1 MKIIIDINGSD
12 KGPGAIVKGA
22 GQALEKYPELGV
34 VLVGKAE
41 EASEFAT
48 QFALPEGRYEILDA
62 REAITNYDHPAEAI
76 YKKQDASM
84 VVAMKALSERE
95 DLDGM
100 ITTGNTGAVL
110 AGCVRFLSLPDR
122 VRPALAA
129 LIPDEKGSDTCLV
142 DTGATVDCTPQMLHH
157 FAHLGVEFMRKA
169 YDIENP
175 RVGLLSNGTEASKG
189 NKLVKETYP
198 LLENDSEL
206 NFIGNVEGSSCFT
219 GICDVLVAD
228 GFAGNQVMK
237 VTEGTYRRMITEVF
251 TFAKKTGSKD
261 AMQLGMSLMDRYDIG
276 SLGGGYILGIQK
288 PVIKAR
294 GNSGEKAI
302 VSICGM
308 FKNLAQHRTFYEK
321 T

>member
-1 MKIIIDINGSD
+1 MKIIIDVNGSD
-12 KGPGAIVKGA
+12 KGPEAIVKGA
-22 GQALEKYPELGV
+22 GKALEKYDDLQV
-34 VLVGKAE
+34 VLTGRAETISEYAEKYALDKARTE
-41 EASEFAT
+41 V
-48 QFALPEGRYEILDA
+48 IDA
-62 REAITNYDHPAEAI
+62 RDEITNYDHPAEAI
-76 YKKQDASM
+76 FKKQDASM
-84 VVAMKALSERE
+84 VVAMKALSERS

-110 AGCVRFLSLPDR
+110 AGCVRFLPLENR

-129 LIPDEKGSDTCLV
+129 LIPDEKGGDTCLV

-175 RVGLLSNGTEASKG
+175 RVGLLSNGSESSKG

-198 LLENDSEL
+198 LLESDEAL

-237 VTEGTYRRMITEVF
+237 VTEGTYRRMITEVY
-251 TFAKKTGSKD
+251 TFAKKTGSAD
-261 AMQLGMSLMDRYDIG
+261 AMQLFKNLMETYDIG

-294 GNSGEKAI
+294 GNSGDKAI

-308 FKNLAQHRTFYEK
+308 FRNLARHRTFYDR